1 MGFIHLIAK
10 TKKTVETKK
19 TIANFKIHLKMLK
32 ILFLNVIFFDDDFF
46 AIKVKL
52 THPNPLLKREGLLHF
67 FPPSLFKRRGW
78 GMSSNVNNVIN
89 IFYRIIPLYGTG
101 SYPLPPQG

>member
-52 THPNPLLKREGLLHF
+52 THPNASLKKRGTFAFFSPLLFLREGV
-67 FPPSLFKRRGW
+67 G
-78 GMSSNVNNVIN
+78 G
-89 IFYRIIPLYGTG
+89 
-101 SYPLPPQG
+101 